1 MHSYFRHSGYS
12 FSTLL
17 LSISENFLTILM
29 TPFLF
34 NRYYSFPILKNLEKK
49 IKKWHLYKSDLESE
63 KALEY
68 LEIKKKDVVE

>member
-1 MHSYFRHSGYS
+1 
-12 FSTLL
+12 
-17 LSISENFLTILM
+17 M